1 MKKYFIG
8 ALSIFSFMAMAQ
20 TQIIAHRG
28 FWKTEGSAQNS
39 IHALKGAQKLKV
51 YGSEFDVRLSKDGVV
66 VVNHDEDINKVAIAA
81 TDFKEL
87 RKQKLADGEVIPT
100 LDEYLKQGKK
110 DPAVQMILEIKPLAS
125 EAFEKEAVEKSLALV
140 KKNKMENHTQYI
152 SFSLFICKELK
163 RLDPKAKVQYLKGD
177 LSPKEIKD
185 LGIDGIDYHY
195 SVFEKNPTWLKEA
208 KDLKLITNAWTVDN
222 PDIFL
227 KLKAQGIDFV
237 TTNTPDVFQKL

>member
-39 IHALKGAQKLKV
+39 IHALQGAQKLKV
-51 YGSEFDVRLSKDGVV
+51 YGSEFDVRLTKDGVV
-66 VVNHDEDINKVAIAA
+66 VVNHDEDINKVNIAE
-81 TDFKEL
+81 TPFKEL
-87 RKQKLADGEVIPT
+87 RKQKLANGEVIPT
-100 LDEYLKQGKK
+100 LEEYLKQGKK
-110 DPAVQMILEIKPLAS
+110 DPALQMILEIKPLAS
-125 EAFEKEAVEKSLALV
+125 EASEKESVEKSLALV
-140 KKNKMENHTQYI
+140 KKNKLENQTQYI
-152 SFSLFICKELK
+152 SFSLFVCKELK
-163 RLDPKAKVQYLKGD
+163 RLNPKAKVQYLKGD

-208 KDLKLITNAWTVDN
+208 QDLKLITNAWTVDS
-222 PDIFL
+222 PDIFQ

-237 TTNTPDVFQKL
+237 TTNVPDVFQKL